1 MPSTINLPA
10 WTETS
15 KYLALTTF
23 RQDGRPVSTP
33 VWFVVNGSE
42 LLVLTD
48 EKSGKVRRLRTSPR
62 ATVAPCDARG
72 RTAESPIEV
81 MAEVVPERTGA
92 TRNMINRR
100 YRVAAPLISATH
112 KLSHAVRRRGPER
125 PTAIRITLPG
135 W

>member
-1 MPSTINLPA
+1 MSSTVTLPT

-23 RQDGRPVSTP
+23 RKDGRPVSTP
-33 VWFVVNGSE
+33 VWFVVNGAE

-48 EKSGKVRRLRTSPR
+48 EDSGKVRRLRNSPR
-62 ATVAPCDARG
+62 ATVAPCDVRG
-72 RTAESPIEV
+72 RATQSPIEV

-92 TRNMINRR
+92 TRAMVNRR
-100 YRVAAPLISATH
+100 YRLAAPLWTVAS
-112 KLSHAVRRRGPER
+112 KLARAVRRRPQER
-125 PTAIRITLPG
+125 PTAIRITMPG

>member
-1 MPSTINLPA
+1 MPSTVTLPA

-15 KYLALTTF
+15 KYLSLTTF
-23 RQDGRPVSTP
+23 RKDGRPVPTP
-33 VWFVVNGSE
+33 VWFVVNGAE

-48 EKSGKVRRLRTSPR
+48 ESSGKVRRLRGSPR

-72 RTAESPIEV
+72 RASQTPVEV

-92 TRNMINRR
+92 ARAMVHRR
-100 YRVAAPLISATH
+100 YRVAAPLVSA
-112 KLSHAVRRRGPER
+112 LSRAARAVRRRPAEKQ
-125 PTAIRITLPG
+125 TAIRITLPG